1 MADDQDAIA
10 LVDLDGT
17 VADYGGALAR
27 EMHAIQHPDEEPYA
41 DRYEELTKPSSL
53 SLGGAQ
59 PVRMATG
66 RVELPHVEARRKMI
80 QRVPGFWRNLEG
92 IPFGFDVVDELRNAG
107 FQLHVLTKG
116 PLSNAGAWGEKLE
129 WSRKNLPD
137 AIVTVTG
144 DKSIVYG
151 RVLVDDYP
159 PYFLEWL
166 RNRPRGLVVCIA
178 HPWNEPFKK
187 GGNAEHP
194 NVLRYDG
201 TNLSEIGTAIRRARA
216 RASGEAL

>member
-17 VADYGGALAR
+17 VADYSGALSR
-27 EMHAIQHPDEEPYA
+27 EMRAIQHPDEEPYA
-41 DRYEELTKPSSL
+41 DRYEEMTK
-53 SLGGAQ
+53 
-59 PVRMATG
+59 RT
-66 RVELPHVEARRKMI
+66 ELPHVEARRKMI

-92 IPFGFDVVDELRNAG
+92 LPLGFDVVDDLRTTG

-116 PLSNAGAWGEKLE
+116 PHSNAGAWGEKLE

-137 AIVTVTG
+137 AVVTVTG

-151 RVLVDDYP
+151 RVLADDYP

-166 RNRPRGLVVCIA
+166 KKRPRGLVVCVA
-178 HPWNEPFKK
+178 HPWNEAFKK
-187 GGNAEHP
+187 GGGAEHP
-194 NVLRYDG
+194 NVVRYDG
-201 TNLSEIGTAIRRARA
+201 TNRDEVTTAIHRART